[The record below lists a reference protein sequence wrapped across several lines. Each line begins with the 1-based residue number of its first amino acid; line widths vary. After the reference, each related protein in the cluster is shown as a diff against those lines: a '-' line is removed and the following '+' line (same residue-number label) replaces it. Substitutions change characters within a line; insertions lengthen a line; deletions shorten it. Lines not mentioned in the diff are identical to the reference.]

1 MIKNQYVMQYYV
13 HVHVCTD
20 LDKAVQTD
28 PPCKP
33 NYPSEPPPPP
43 RNVIWIHTY
52 TYSYRE
58 VFKYMHSCL
67 NLIGVV
73 SLETKSTFLAHN
85 LTCKLMSD

>member
-1 MIKNQYVMQYYV
+1 MIKYQYVMQYYV
-13 HVHVCTD
+13 HVHVCTG

-28 PPCKP
+28 PHA
-33 NYPSEPPPPP
+33 NQIILRNPPPP